1 MKNVFFLI
9 FLLLTSVVAVQA
21 QQYSGTIIDTS
32 QNLPVKNA
40 VVALLDPS
48 DSTMVKFTRT
58 DEKGNFIL
66 KNIPQKEYI
75 VMVMHPVYADY
86 IDNISGKK
94 EKLGKISLIQKS
106 KLLEAVIIKNGSAIR
121 IKGDT
126 TIYTAD
132 SFKVSA
138 NANVEELLKKLPG
151 IQVDRNGTIKA
162 MGETVQK
169 VLVDGEEFF
178 GDDPGMAVKN
188 LRADAV
194 KEVQVFD
201 KKSDQAEFTGIEDG
215 NTQKTINLKL
225 KEDKKRGHFGKA
237 DLAGG
242 LQNKIDDRYNSN
254 LMYST
259 FKGKRKL
266 SGFVLTGNT
275 GQDGLSWQ
283 DNEKFGGE
291 SEQYSTNFDEET
303 GASWSYRSGATS
315 DDEPFVDTENGFIRN
330 VNSGVQYSN
339 KWNNHSINF
348 SPKFNSQIYNNNVN
362 TLTQTQIGDSVLNQN
377 AGNTMYVN
385 RYNIKNNLV
394 YDGKIDSNN
403 SIKITVKANLYKTQS
418 ENNELTSTTGKS
430 TSLINT
436 SSNINTSDYDKTA
449 LGANILFK
457 HKFKKARRTLSFT
470 ADWNSLMSD
479 GENYLKSVNTITNAG
494 SVQELNQFTQSD
506 KSTSKISGKLVYTEP
521 LSKKYSLEIS
531 HELLFNGGQNDQIT
545 YSYSPVTGKYD
556 VLVDSLTNN
565 FDQTIVLNK
574 PSLKLNYNTKKVKFN
589 FGSGIGLTHF
599 NLEDKTTSKNY
610 IRNFTNFFPAAS
622 FVYTYKANSSFRVNY
637 NGSTTQPT
645 INQLQPLRNNNNFFN
660 QYIGN
665 PDLKPSFNNNF
676 SISHNTYN
684 FLKERWT
691 YQGLNV
697 TMISNSITNNRTID
711 KFSGKTITQPINTNG
726 NLNMNFWGGTGFPL
740 KKQKIQFFISAN
752 FNYSKFA
759 DVINSQK
766 SFARTLSSGLG
777 LQLNK
782 TKDKKYDW
790 SVENNFNYSTNKTTQ
805 TNQRNNFYSNTLS
818 VNGKVYYKKV
828 WSIQSDFNFYAR
840 QKLRAGDA
848 NLNNSLWNARAE
860 RTFKKDEFT
869 LYVQIRD
876 ILNENTGIDRNFFS
890 NTFTETRNER
900 LRRYWMVGFAWNFKN
915 KGNTSK

>member
-1 MKNVFFLI
+1 MYKLI
-9 FLLLTSVVAVQA
+9 CIFCFILFSFQDSSA

-32 QNLPVKNA
+32 LKLPVKNA
-40 VVALLDPS
+40 VVAILDPS
-48 DSTMVKFTRT
+48 DSALVNFTRT
-58 DEKGNFIL
+58 DDKGNFIL
-66 KNIPQKEYI
+66 KSKVRRNYI
-75 VMVMHPVYADY
+75 VMVMHPLYADY
-86 IDNISGKK
+86 MDNISGNN
-94 EKLGKISLIQKS
+94 EKLGSISLIQKS
-106 KLLEAVIIKNGSAIR
+106 KLLEAVIIKSGSAIR

-151 IQVDRNGTIKA
+151 IQVDKSGTIKA

-201 KKSDQAEFTGIEDG
+201 KKTDQAEFTSIDDG
-215 NTQKTINLKL
+215 NTKKTINLKL
-225 KEDKKRGHFGKA
+225 KEDKKKGHFGKA

-242 LQNKIDDRYNSN
+242 LKDKIEDRYNTN
-254 LMYST
+254 LLYST

-266 SGFVLTGNT
+266 SAFLLTGNT
-275 GQDGLSWQ
+275 GQDGLSWR

-291 SEQYSTNFDEET
+291 SDQYASNFDEET
-303 GASWSYRSGATS
+303 GATWSYRSGATS
-315 DDEPFVDTENGFIRN
+315 DDEPNVNSENGFIKN

-362 TLTQTQIGDSVLNQN
+362 KLTQTQIGDSVLNQN
-377 AGNTMYVN
+377 AGSSMYVN
-385 RYNIKNNLV
+385 RYNIKNNLM

-403 SIKITVKANLYKTQS
+403 SIKITLKANFYKTQS
-418 ENNELTSTTGKS
+418 ENNEFTNTTGKS

-436 SSNINTSDYDKTA
+436 SSNVNTSDNEKTS
-449 LGANILFK
+449 LSVNVLFK
-457 HKFKKARRTLSFT
+457 HKFKKARRTLSVT
-470 ADWNSLMSD
+470 TDWNSLMVD
-479 GENYLKSVNTITNAG
+479 GENYLQSVNTITNVG

-506 KSTSKISGKLVYTEP
+506 KSTSKFSGKLVYTEP

-545 YSYSPVTGKYD
+545 YSYSPITGKYD

-574 PSLKLNYNTKKVKFN
+574 PSLKINYNTKKVKFN

-599 NLEDKTTSKNY
+599 NLEDKTTAKNY

-622 FVYTYKANSSFRVNY
+622 FVYTYKANNSFRVIY
-637 NGSTTQPT
+637 NGSTSQPS

-676 SISHNTYN
+676 NISHNTYN

-691 YQGLNV
+691 YQGLSVN
-697 TMISNSITNNRTID
+697 MISNSITNNRTID
-711 KFSGKTITQPINTNG
+711 KLSGKTITQPINTNG
-726 NLNMNFWGGTGFPL
+726 NLSMNFWGGTGFPL
-740 KKQKIQFFISAN
+740 KKQKIQLFINAN

-766 SFARTLSSGLG
+766 SFARTLSSGIG
-777 LQLNK
+777 LKLNK
-782 TKDKKYDW
+782 TMDKKYEW
-790 SVENNFNYSTNKTTQ
+790 SFENNFNYSTNKTTQ
-805 TNQRNNFYSNTLS
+805 NNQRNNFYNNTS
-818 VNGKVYYKKV
+818 TVEGRIYYKKV
-828 WSIQSDFNFYAR
+828 WSLQSEFNFYAR
-840 QKLRAGDA
+840 QKIREGDK
-848 NLNNSLWNARAE
+848 NLNNSLWNARVE

-869 LYVQIRD
+869 VYILIRD
-876 ILNENTGIDRNFFS
+876 ILNENTGIDRQFYS
-890 NTFTETRNER
+890 NTYTETRNER
-900 LRRYWMVGFAWNFKN
+900 LRRYWMVGFTWNFKN
-915 KGNTSK
+915 KGTASK